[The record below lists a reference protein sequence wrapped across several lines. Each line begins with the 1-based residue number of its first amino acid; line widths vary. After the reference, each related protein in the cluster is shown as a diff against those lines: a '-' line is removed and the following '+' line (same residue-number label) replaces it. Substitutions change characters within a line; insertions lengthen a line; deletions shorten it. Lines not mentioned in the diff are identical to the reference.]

1 MTIVAAKTN
10 KYGPATL
17 DLQVEQGT
25 DFVLGLTLEKDPG
38 TGLVP
43 WDLTNAIFDAH
54 LSSEWS
60 PGQQCVPF
68 TVNAINL
75 VLGKIQ
81 LILPAATTELPP
93 FVSLPHPPRKSVTP
107 EKYQLGG
114 WVLDITDAGVKTRY
128 VSGKVYMD
136 RNPCLT

>member
-10 KYGPATL
+10 QYGPATL
-17 DLQVEQGT
+17 DIQVEQGT
-25 DFVLGLTLEKDPG
+25 DFVLGLELEKDPG
-38 TGLVP
+38 TGLAP
-43 WDLTNAIFDAH
+43 WNLENAVIDAH
-54 LSSEWS
+54 FSSEWS

-68 TVNAINL
+68 TVNAIDL
-75 VLGKIQ
+75 EDGKIQ
-81 LILPAATTELPP
+81 LVLAAAVSETAPLS
-93 FVSLPHPPRKSVTP
+93 SLPHPPRKSVNP
-107 EKYQLGG
+107 EKYLLGG